1 MNQPDQVATG
11 GQDDYRSQHS
21 GVGSTTAGLTLDA
34 FALADR
40 LKLFNFTRRG
50 EGFLWVLRAVEQR
63 RASHRPRLHVDDV
76 AEALVELAAAHPDV
90 PQEMNLRYMLDEL
103 VGDKVLAPSD
113 DASRAGSL
121 AAYRRRHTTY
131 QFTELGYRAYTAV
144 EDVLSTRSDEVSLS
158 RLVFADVLAD
168 FRALAEANLTGD
180 GEEVYRKLSR
190 LDAVLADMTRRAAR
204 FYLMLDDLAR
214 GTDASPETFLRYKD
228 ALLAHM
234 ADFASDLARYAPRLA
249 EAVHRVEASGVEVL
263 LTRAAEADE
272 RVFATPQARLDDWR
286 RRWQGLRDWF
296 CPSVAR
302 TSDADQL
309 QTATVS
315 AIGGVVG
322 LLRQVLEGRRSGV
335 SRQTQLRHLAQW
347 VMAAP
352 DDDAAHAIISAGF
365 NWRAVRHLSGGHADP
380 ELISSRLPWWQAPGV
395 PLSVSMLRHGKRPS
409 PGPPAP
415 LRRADGARAML
426 RSRQLAARAAAEA
439 AEAALADGGATGRT
453 LDQDEVAVL
462 LRLLTL
468 ALETRTVVSG
478 RLLTARASTASLRIT
493 LTPSAAGSVVRTAHG
508 RLHLPGVAIA
518 VAVEPATRVRPRR
531 KGNDQ

>member
-1 MNQPDQVATG
+1 LAVTEEVHVSQGSGDGAVVG
-11 GQDDYRSQHS
+11 GL
-21 GVGSTTAGLTLDA
+21 ALDA

-40 LKLFNFTRRG
+40 LRLFNFTRRD
-50 EGFLWVLRAVEQR
+50 EGYLWALRAVELR

-76 AEALVELAAAHPDV
+76 ADALAELAMTQPDV
-90 PQEMNLRYMLDEL
+90 PGNLNLRHILDEL
-103 VGDKVLAPSD
+103 VDDHVLAPSD

-121 AAYRRRHTTY
+121 ALYRRRHTTY

-144 EDVLSTRSDEVSLS
+144 EDVLSSRLDEVSLS

-168 FRALAEANLTGD
+168 FRALAEANLAGN

-190 LDAVLADMTRRAAR
+190 LDTVVADMTRRAAR

-214 GTDASPETFLRYKD
+214 GTDSSPETFLKYKD
-228 ALLAHM
+228 TLLAHM

-249 EAVHRVEASGVEVL
+249 EAVHRVEESGVEIML
-263 LTRAAEADE
+263 ARAAEADE
-272 RVFATPQARLDDWR
+272 RVLASPQARHDDWR
-286 RRWQGLRDWF
+286 RRWHGLRDWF
-296 CPSVAR
+296 RPSLAEP
-302 TSDADQL
+302 SDADQL
-309 QTATVS
+309 QAATVS

-322 LLRQVLEGRRSGV
+322 LLRQVLEGRRGGV

-352 DDDAAHAIISAGF
+352 DDAAAHAIVAAGF
-365 NWRAVRHLSGGHADP
+365 NWRSVRHLGGRHDDP
-380 ELISSRLPWWQAPGV
+380 ELISARQPWWEAPGV
-395 PLSVSMLRHGKRPS
+395 PVSVSMLEHGRRPS

-415 LRRADGARAML
+415 LRRGEGAKAML
-426 RSRQLAARAAAEA
+426 HGQQAAARARALA
-439 AEAALADGGATGRT
+439 AEAALADGGAIGRV

-478 RLLTARASTASLRIT
+478 RLLRARAGTATLRIT
-493 LTPSAAGSVVRTAHG
+493 LTPSAEGGVVRTEHG
-508 RLHLPGVAIA
+508 RLYLPGVAIA
-518 VAVEPATRVRPRR
+518 VEAVATAGTRERSGR
-531 KGNDQ
+531 